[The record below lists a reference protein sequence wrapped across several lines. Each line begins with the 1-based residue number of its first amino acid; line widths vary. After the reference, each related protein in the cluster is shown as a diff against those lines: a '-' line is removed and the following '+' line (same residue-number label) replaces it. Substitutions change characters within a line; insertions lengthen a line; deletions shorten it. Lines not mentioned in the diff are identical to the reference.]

1 MVKKRFGVALITPL
15 LIIILAT
22 TAGCGKKEARQGSEI
37 HSAKEAPKLAGNIT
51 IVGSTAMQPLIEE
64 AAKRF
69 MEQHPGVQISV
80 QGGGSGTGL
89 SQVSQGACDIG
100 MSDIFAEEKEGID
113 ATKLKDHPV
122 IVQAFAVVTHPDVGV
137 ESLTKKQLQDIFTRK
152 ITNWKEVGGKKQK
165 IFLVNRAKGSGTR
178 ATFKK
183 YVLEGIEEA
192 KGDVEQDSSG
202 AVHKIVS
209 ETPGAISY
217 LGIAYLDNKVK
228 PVKID
233 GAAPTEEDINTG
245 KYPFWAY
252 GHLYTK
258 GEPSKVVK
266 AFIDFVLSDEVQN
279 GLVREMHY
287 FPVKGMK
294 VERRL

>member
-1 MVKKRFGVALITPL
+1 MRKRFRAVLITVL
-15 LIIILAT
+15 LAIALTAA
-22 TAGCGKKEARQGSEI
+22 AGCGKKEAQPGSET
-37 HSAKEAPKLAGNIT
+37 HPAKEAAKLAGNI
-51 IVGSTAMQPLIEE
+51 IAVGSTAMQPFMEE

-69 MEQHPGVQISV
+69 MEQYPGVQISV

-152 ITNWKEVGGKKQK
+152 ITNWKEVGGKNQK

-217 LGIAYLDNKVK
+217 LGIAYLDDKVK
-228 PVKID
+228 PVKIG
-233 GAAPTEEDINTG
+233 GAAPTEEDISTG
-245 KYPFWAY
+245 KYPFWAF

-266 AFIDFVLSDEVQN
+266 AFIDFVLSNEVQN

-294 VERRL
+294 VERRP